1 MLYLIDG
8 YNLFHAAGFAPPKV
22 APRSAFD
29 SARGRF
35 LDWLATSPLL
45 RSGDV
50 DFRVIFDAQNSG
62 TDLGSRSHRGVQIT
76 FSFRKTA
83 DDLIEEILGANS
95 RRKEM
100 TVISND
106 GRLRDAALRASCFWL
121 GCDDFLDALTKSL
134 PKKKPALL
142 PPATEKPTPTNDEL
156 EELLKVFQQPRPKA

>member
-8 YNLFHAAGFAPPKV
+8 YNLFHAAGFAPPKA

-29 SARGRF
+29 SARARF

-45 RSGDV
+45 RSGDA

-76 FSFRKTA
+76 FSYRKTA
-83 DDLIEEILGANS
+83 DDLIEEILGANN

-106 GRLRDAALRASCFWL
+106 ARLRDASLRASCFWQS
-121 GCDDFLDALTKSL
+121 CNDFLDALTQSV
-134 PKKKPALL
+134 PKKKAT
-142 PPATEKPTPTNDEL
+142 PPATTSEKPTPTHDDL